1 MTIKARLSKDVS
13 AFKNMYKGGK
23 EAIRNTINDIKEN
36 PTMTGCAL
44 CVGGVVGGL
53 GLAVYGGITNNTEA
67 VKAGATIAMTSF
79 GMILPVGFGASV
91 LEDKLKAS
99 KARAD

>member
-23 EAIRNTINDIKEN
+23 EAINNTLNDIKEN
-36 PTMTGCAL
+36 PSVYGAAL

-53 GLAVYGGITNNTEA
+53 GLAVYGGMTNNAEA
-67 VKAGATIAMTSF
+67 VKTGATIAMTSF

-91 LEDKLKAS
+91 LQDKLAAS